1 MSDEE
6 ISKRAMSLLKG
17 DVDPENDNDK
27 ELKSALIDMTNYY
40 RAEGNDAEESYKK
53 TNQVLEDI
61 TTGAQGEETRV
72 SRFSGH
78 IKEKHYK
85 HLAKSYRK
93 KSLDTAK
100 YTEEE
105 RDKFARKSEEAK
117 QFIRD
122 KHAREDFVKRDNN
135 NNQ

>member
-1 MSDEE
+1 
-6 ISKRAMSLLKG
+6 
-17 DVDPENDNDK
+17 
-27 ELKSALIDMTNYY
+27 MTNYY
-40 RAEGNDAEESYKK
+40 RAEGSNEEESYKK
-53 TNQVLEDI
+53 TNQVLKDI
-61 TTGAQGEETRV
+61 TSGAQGEETRV
-72 SRFSGH
+72 SRLTGR
-78 IKEKHYK
+78 IKEGHYK
-85 HLAKSYRK
+85 HQAMSYRK